1 MTKQIVGIDIGGTTV
16 KIGLISPDGE
26 ILKKWEIPTDTSGGG
41 ERIVGDIWQS
51 LRSQLADEQLNQE
64 DILGLGV
71 GAPGFIDGET
81 GFVYEAVNIGWEDFD
96 LAGQLKEESGLPVFV
111 QNDANI
117 AVLGENW
124 KGAGNQA
131 QNVIAITLG
140 TGVGGGII
148 ANGEIVDG
156 ENGMAGEI
164 GHYTIDPYGHL
175 CNCGRRGC
183 LETIVSATGM
193 VRQAVEQAGQ
203 DPEGKLALLQ
213 RENGNLSAK
222 DIADLAAEGDT
233 ASIGIIRQNAAILG
247 RVISN
252 LGTVINPSKVL
263 IGGGVS
269 KAGDLL
275 IGEIATAFRRYA
287 LKRVSDI
294 CEVKQARLGN
304 DAGIIGGAFLVKQKL
319 LNVEFDNPSV

>member
-1 MTKQIVGIDIGGTTV
+1 MSKYIAGIDIGGTTI
-16 KIGLISPDGE
+16 KIGLISQAGE
-26 ILKKWEIPTDTSGGG
+26 IMEKWEIPTDTSDQGKH
-41 ERIVGDIWQS
+41 IVKDIWES
-51 LRSQLADEQLNQE
+51 IVTKLASIGKVRD

-71 GAPGFIDGET
+71 GAPGFIDGDT
-81 GFVYEAVNIGWEDFD
+81 GFVFEAVNIGWKDLD
-96 LAGQLKEESGLPVFV
+96 LAGQLKEMSNLPVFV

-148 ANGEIVDG
+148 ANGDIVDG

-164 GHYTIDPYGHL
+164 GHFTIDPEGHL

-193 VRQAVEQAGQ
+193 VRQAVEQARQ
-203 DPEGKLALLQ
+203 YPEGKLAKLQ
-213 RENGNLSAK
+213 KQKGSISAK

-233 ASIGIIRQNAAILG
+233 PSIRIIKKNAEILG
-247 RVISN
+247 RLISN
-252 LGTVINPSKVL
+252 MGTVINPSKVL

-269 KAGDLL
+269 KAGDML
-275 IGEIATAFRRYA
+275 IDEIAHAFHGYA

-294 CEVKQARLGN
+294 CEIKQAELGN
-304 DAGIIGGAFLVKQKL
+304 DAGIIGGAFLVKQRL
-319 LNVEFDNPSV
+319 LDAEFDNNPV